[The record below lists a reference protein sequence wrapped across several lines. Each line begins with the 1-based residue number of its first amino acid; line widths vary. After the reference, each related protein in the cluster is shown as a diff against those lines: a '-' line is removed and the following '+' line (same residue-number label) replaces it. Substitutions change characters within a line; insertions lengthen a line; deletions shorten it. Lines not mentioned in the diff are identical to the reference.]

1 MEKDNEERVLLKPEW
16 LDARM
21 EEVIIE
27 GVDILKKIRKSEAK
41 DNEVI
46 KVVEEMKKAEVKIL
60 RDGEWRKEDSIMLK
74 EGKVYI
80 PRDEVLRTEIIRLYY
95 DISIGGHRGQ

>member
-21 EEVIIE
+21 EEVIVE

-46 KVVEEMKKAEVKIL
+46 KVVEKMKKAEVKIL

-74 EGKVYI
+74 EEKVYI
-80 PRDEVLRTEIIRLYY
+80 PRDEVLRTEIIRLHY

>member
-1 MEKDNEERVLLKPEW
+1 VEKDNEERVLLKPEW

-21 EEVIIE
+21 EEVIVE

-46 KVVEEMKKAEVKIL
+46 KVVEKMKKAEVKIL

-74 EGKVYI
+74 EEKVYI
-80 PRDEVLRTEIIRLYY
+80 PRDEVLRTEIIRLHY
-95 DISIGGHRGQ
+95 DISIGEHRGQ